1 MCARGVYMCGR
12 GVYMCAR
19 GVYMCARGVDFAS
32 VSTIPYKMLELF

>member
-1 MCARGVYMCGR
+1 MCAR

-32 VSTIPYKMLELF
+32 VSTIVYKMLELF